1 MNIYESLS
9 CPTFRL
15 NEQIARQVFDTIPEG
30 GPLILI
36 MDRHSNRWPSDSEEL
51 AKLNISESF
60 LEELCAKID
69 DGNEPIV
76 TQIHEH
82 SIIATGLATE
92 HSDCGYVMIAV
103 PQSSPES
110 TFSNI
115 DLIEML
121 LNQFSVIAKLI
132 EKNNLLYE
140 VQLKHYRVGGQSA
153 IASN

>member
-30 GPLILI
+30 GPLVLI
-36 MDRHSNRWPSDSEEL
+36 MDKNGNRWPSDSEEL
-51 AKLNISESF
+51 SRLNLSESF

-69 DGNEPIV
+69 DGDEPIV
-76 TQIHEH
+76 TQIHDY
-82 SIIATGLATE
+82 SIVATGLATDK
-92 HSDCGYVMIAV
+92 SDCGCVLIAV
-103 PQSSPES
+103 PQFSPEA

-115 DLIEML
+115 NLIEML

-132 EKNNLLYE
+132 EKNDHLYE
-140 VQLKHYRVGGQSA
+140 VQLRHYRVGGQSV

>member
-51 AKLNISESF
+51 AKLHINESF
-60 LEELCAKID
+60 LEELCANID

-82 SIIATGLATE
+82 SIIASGLGTE
-92 HSDCGYVMIAV
+92 QSDCGYVMIAI

-110 TFSNI
+110 TFNNI

-132 EKNNLLYE
+132 EKNDLLYE

>member
-9 CPTFRL
+9 SPSFTM
-15 NEQIARQVFDTIPEG
+15 NEQIARQVFDTVPEG
-30 GPLILI
+30 GPLVLI
-36 MDRHSNRWPSDSEEL
+36 MDRHGNRWPSNSDQF
-51 AKLNISESF
+51 ARLNISESL

-69 DGNEPIV
+69 DGDEPII
-76 TQIHEH
+76 TQVHEY
-82 SIIATGLATE
+82 SIVAAGLATE
-92 HSDCGYVMIAV
+92 QRDCGCILIAV

-110 TFSNI
+110 TFSNV

-121 LNQFSVIAKLI
+121 LGQFNVIARLI

-140 VQLKHYRVGGQSA
+140 AQLRHYRVGAQSA

>member
-9 CPTFRL
+9 CPTFKL
-15 NEQIARQVFDTIPEG
+15 NEQIARQVFDVVPEG
-30 GPLILI
+30 GPLVLI
-36 MDRHSNRWPSDSEEL
+36 MDRHGNRWPSNSEEL
-51 AKLNISESF
+51 AKLNINESF
-60 LEELCAKID
+60 LQELCAKIN
-69 DGNEPIV
+69 DGDEPII
-76 TQIHEH
+76 TQIHDY
-82 SIIATGLATE
+82 SIIASGLATE
-92 HSDCGYVMIAV
+92 QSDCGCILIAV

-110 TFSNI
+110 TFGNI

-140 VQLKHYRVGGQSA
+140 VQLKHYRAGSQSA

>member
-36 MDRHSNRWPSDSEEL
+36 MDRHSNRWPSDSEKL
-51 AKLNISESF
+51 AKLNINESF
-60 LEELCAKID
+60 LEELCANID

-82 SIIATGLATE
+82 SIIASGLGTE
-92 HSDCGYVMIAV
+92 QSDCGYVMIAI
-103 PQSSPES
+103 PQSSPEP
-110 TFSNI
+110 TFNNI

-132 EKNNLLYE
+132 EKNDLLYE

>member
-9 CPTFRL
+9 CPTFQL

-30 GPLILI
+30 GPLVLI
-36 MDRHSNRWPSDSEEL
+36 MDRNGNRWPSDSEEL
-51 AKLNISESF
+51 VKLDISESF
-60 LEELCAKID
+60 YEELCSKID
-69 DGNEPIV
+69 DGGEPII

-82 SIIATGLATE
+82 SIIATGLTTE
-92 HSDCGYVMIAV
+92 QSNCGYVLIAV

-140 VQLKHYRVGGQSA
+140 HQLKHYRLGDQSVV
-153 IASN
+153 ASN

>member
-9 CPTFRL
+9 CPTFKL

-30 GPLILI
+30 GPLVLI
-36 MDRHSNRWPSDSEEL
+36 MDRRGNRWPSNSEEL
-51 AKLNISESF
+51 SRLNLSESF
-60 LEELCAKID
+60 LDDLCAKID
-69 DGNEPIV
+69 DGDEPIV
-76 TQIHEH
+76 TQVHEY
-82 SIIATGLATE
+82 SIIAVGLTTDK
-92 HSDCGYVMIAV
+92 SDCGCVMIAV

-115 DLIEML
+115 NLIEML

-132 EKNNLLYE
+132 EKNDLLYE
-140 VQLKHYRVGGQSA
+140 TRLQHYRVGGQSV

>member
-15 NEQIARQVFDTIPEG
+15 NEQIARQVFDTVPEG
-30 GPLILI
+30 GPLVLI
-36 MDRHSNRWPSDSEEL
+36 MDRNNNRWPSDSEEL
-51 AKLNISESF
+51 MKLDISESF
-60 LEELCAKID
+60 FEELCSKID
-69 DGNEPIV
+69 DGSEPIF
-76 TQIHEH
+76 TQINEH
-82 SIIATGLATE
+82 SIIATGLTTE

-115 DLIEML
+115 DLFEML

-132 EKNNLLYE
+132 EKNNHLYE
-140 VQLKHYRVGGQSA
+140 HQLKHYRIGGQSA
-153 IASN
+153 VASN

>member
-30 GPLILI
+30 GPLVLL
-36 MDRHSNRWPSDSEEL
+36 MDKHGNRWPSDSEAL
-51 AKLNISESF
+51 VRLNLSESF
-60 LEELCAKID
+60 LKELGAKID
-69 DGNEPIV
+69 DGGEPVI
-76 TQIHEH
+76 TQIQEH

-92 HSDCGYVMIAV
+92 QNDCGCVMIAV

-110 TFSNI
+110 TFINI
-115 DLIEML
+115 DLIEIL

-140 VQLKHYRVGGQSA
+140 AQLKHYRVGGQSD

>member
-30 GPLILI
+30 GPLVLI
-36 MDRHSNRWPSDSEEL
+36 MDKRGNRWPSDSEEL
-51 AKLNISESF
+51 AKLNLSESF
-60 LEELCAKID
+60 LDELCAKID
-69 DGNEPIV
+69 DGGEPVV
-76 TQIHEH
+76 TQVQEH

-92 HSDCGYVMIAV
+92 QSDCGCVMIAM

-140 VQLKHYRVGGQSA
+140 VQLKQYRVGGQSA

>member
-9 CPTFRL
+9 CPIFKL

-30 GPLILI
+30 GPLVLI
-36 MDRHSNRWPSDSEEL
+36 MDRHGNRWPSNSEEL
-51 AKLNISESF
+51 TKLNLSESF

-69 DGNEPIV
+69 DGAEPIV
-76 TQIHEH
+76 TQIQEY

-92 HSDCGYVMIAV
+92 QSDCGCVMIAV

-115 DLIEML
+115 NLIEML
-121 LNQFSVIAKLI
+121 LNQFSVTAKLI

-140 VQLKHYRVGGQSA
+140 VQLKHYRVGGQSM

>member
-51 AKLNISESF
+51 ATLNLSESF

-69 DGNEPIV
+69 DGSEPIV
-76 TQIHEH
+76 TQIHEY
-82 SIIATGLATE
+82 SIIAAGLATE
-92 HSDCGYVMIAV
+92 QSDCGYVMIAV

-132 EKNNLLYE
+132 EKNNLFYE
-140 VQLKHYRVGGQSA
+140 VQLKHYRIGGQTA

>member
-36 MDRHSNRWPSDSEEL
+36 MDRHSNRWPSNSEEL
-51 AKLNISESF
+51 AKLHINESF
-60 LEELCAKID
+60 LEELCANID

-82 SIIATGLATE
+82 SIIASGLGTE
-92 HSDCGYVMIAV
+92 QSDCGYVMIAI

-110 TFSNI
+110 TFNNI

-132 EKNNLLYE
+132 EKNDLLYE

>member
-51 AKLNISESF
+51 AKLDISESF

-69 DGNEPIV
+69 DGSEPIV
-76 TQIHEH
+76 TQINEH
-82 SIIATGLATE
+82 SIVATALTTDR
-92 HSDCGYVMIAV
+92 SDCGYVMVAV

-110 TFSNI
+110 TINSI
-115 DLIEML
+115 GLIEML
-121 LNQFSVIAKLI
+121 LNQFSVVAKLI

>member
-36 MDRHSNRWPSDSEEL
+36 MDKHSNRWPSDSEEL
-51 AKLNISESF
+51 AKLNINESF
-60 LEELCAKID
+60 LEELCANID

-82 SIIATGLATE
+82 SIIASGLGTE
-92 HSDCGYVMIAV
+92 QSDCGYVMIAI

-110 TFSNI
+110 TFNNI

-132 EKNNLLYE
+132 EKNDLLYE

>member
-30 GPLILI
+30 GPLVLI
-36 MDRHSNRWPSDSEEL
+36 MDRHSNRWPSNSEEL
-51 AKLNISESF
+51 AKLNINESF
-60 LEELCAKID
+60 FEELCAKID

-82 SIIATGLATE
+82 SLIASGLATE
-92 HSDCGYVMIAV
+92 QSDCGYVMIAI

-110 TFSNI
+110 TFNNI

-132 EKNNLLYE
+132 EKNDLLYE

>member
-30 GPLILI
+30 GPLVLI
-36 MDRHSNRWPSDSEEL
+36 MDRNGNRWPSNSEEL

-82 SIIATGLATE
+82 SIIAAGLTTE
-92 HSDCGYVMIAV
+92 NSDCGCVMIAV

-110 TFSNI
+110 TFNNI

-121 LNQFSVIAKLI
+121 LNQFSIIAKLI
-132 EKNNLLYE
+132 EKNNFLYE
-140 VQLKHYRVGGQSA
+140 IQLKQYRSGQSTITA
-153 IASN
+153 N

>member
-30 GPLILI
+30 GPLVLI
-36 MDRHSNRWPSDSEEL
+36 MDKHGNRWPSDSEAL
-51 AKLNISESF
+51 VRLNLSESF

-69 DGNEPIV
+69 DGGEPVV
-76 TQIHEH
+76 TQVQEH

-92 HSDCGYVMIAV
+92 QSDCGCVMIAV

-140 VQLKHYRVGGQSA
+140 VQLKQYRVGGQSA

>member
-51 AKLNISESF
+51 AKLNINESF
-60 LEELCAKID
+60 LENLCAKID
-69 DGNEPIV
+69 DGSEPIV

-92 HSDCGYVMIAV
+92 QSECGYVMIAI

-132 EKNNLLYE
+132 EKNDLLYE